1 MARSCLFQGW
11 TFLFTE
17 FLRVLAAGM
26 ETAARRQIRRVPYLA
41 RQHDTF
47 IPDRGIRHRD
57 GGQQSLCVR
66 VPGMIE

>member
-1 MARSCLFQGW
+1 MTSHKMARSCLFQGW

-41 RQHDTF
+41 
-47 IPDRGIRHRD
+47 GSMIRSFLTVGSATGMADSRA
-57 GGQQSLCVR
+57 CV
-66 VPGMIE
+66 